1 MNYDS
6 PTLYIS
12 LVITCSTCMKISSS
26 LICRQDFTRFAD
38 VCYKTF
44 GDRVRHWTTFNEANV
59 FVLGGYDSG
68 FLPPQRCSAPF
79 GSMICAKGNS
89 TIEPYLA
96 AHYILISHASAAR
109 LYKQKY
115 KVKFDFFLTV
125 NSFLVQK

>member
-12 LVITCSTCMKISSS
+12 LVITWFDMYEDFFF

-115 KVKFDFFLTV
+115 KVKFHFFLTV